1 MAFDNI
7 EKELAGVE
15 SLLRSLAAFASEQS
29 YDMTAKD
36 QLKYVIRS
44 RLKAIIANFTVA
56 DLANNEPVLLEMT
69 IRIVNDL
76 RTHNLHYKSSSSQ
89 FHLGE
94 EYSYIRNGLVPAII
108 RQLFRTTEMDE
119 KHHVEAIKHEW
130 AVPVLRYESVEIVSQ
145 HFTPNQQLNLV
156 YERGYMYLY

>member
-119 KHHVEAIKHEW
+119 KVRTMPGLH
-130 AVPVLRYESVEIVSQ
+130 RCSY
-145 HFTPNQQLNLV
+145 
-156 YERGYMYLY
+156 